1 MHRKVHINVPAADKL
16 IGEVSRWQVQNAE
29 KNGTQVNYTQDL
41 MVMVSTIFLNQGLI
55 MFSFSGLSF

>member
-29 KNGTQVNYTQDL
+29 KNGTQGNYTL
-41 MVMVSTIFLNQGLI
+41 VIG
-55 MFSFSGLSF
+55 SGHG